1 MRALLVLSLGAA
13 SLVSA
18 CATGT
23 TQRAEDPSR
32 TSAIWPAPVV
42 QGLPANVPDDAVVRD
57 SDGCYT
63 YRDPAALTGFQIII
77 GIDGRQVC
85 DGRFADPVEIAAL
98 AAEARANMVFADTG
112 TPATP

>member
-1 MRALLVLSLGAA
+1 MRALIVLSVGAA
-13 SLVSA
+13 CLLSA
-18 CATGT
+18 CATT

-32 TSAIWPAPVV
+32 TSAVWPAPVV
-42 QGLPANVPDDAVVRD
+42 QGLPANVSEDRVVRD
-57 SDGCYT
+57 SDGCYA
-63 YRDPAALTGFQIII
+63 YRDPAAPTGFQIII

-98 AAEARANMVFADTG
+98 AAEARAQMVFADTG

>member
-1 MRALLVLSLGAA
+1 MRGLLTLSLG
-13 SLVSA
+13 SVLLLGA
-18 CATGT
+18 CST
-23 TQRAEDPSR
+23 TMQRAEDPNR

-57 SDGCYT
+57 SDGCYA
-63 YRDPAALTGFQIII
+63 YRDPAAMSGYQVII

-98 AAEARANMVFADTG
+98 AAEARSQMVFANTG
-112 TPATP
+112 APGAP